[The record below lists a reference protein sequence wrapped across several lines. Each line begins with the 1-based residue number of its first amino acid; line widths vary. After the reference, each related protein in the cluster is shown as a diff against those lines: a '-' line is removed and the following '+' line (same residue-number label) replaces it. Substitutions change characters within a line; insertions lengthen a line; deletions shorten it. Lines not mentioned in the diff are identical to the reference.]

1 MRNDK
6 EKYLFFCQTET
17 TIPIFMQPWWLDVV
31 CQKGKWGVFLFEKN
45 NEIVAASTYF
55 LCQKAGLT
63 YMVQP
68 PLTPYSG
75 IWWQEKLF
83 NKKYQQYHHV
93 KTILNQWIAQ
103 FPNVT
108 FFQQQYHYNLT
119 DWQPFYWQG
128 FQQTTRYTYILNLLQ
143 GAEQLFSH
151 FHDTTKRKIRKATD
165 RNLEILRFESETDTT
180 VFDTFYHLNTLTFQ
194 KQGLKNPIHPAL
206 FKRLDAVL
214 KEKQQRT
221 IYLARDAAG
230 RYYATLYLVYDS
242 KTAYYLA
249 GGVDTSILNN
259 NALFLLL
266 WKAIQDAAQRVPT
279 FDFEGSML
287 PQIEPI
293 FRSFGATQMPYF
305 RIFKAKNRFWAL
317 ANAIF
322 KVF

>member
-1 MRNDK
+1 MEKDK
-6 EKYLFFCQTET
+6 EKYIALCHKEKN
-17 TIPIFMQPWWLDVV
+17 IPIFMQPWWLDVV
-31 CQKGKWGVFLFEKN
+31 CDKGKWQVCLYEKN
-45 NEIVAASTYF
+45 SEIWAASVYF
-55 LCQKAGLT
+55 VRQKAGLS
-63 YMVQP
+63 YIVQP

-75 IWWQEKLF
+75 IWWKETAF
-83 NKKYQQYHHV
+83 AKKHQQYQHV
-93 KTILNQWIAQ
+93 KTILNQWITQ
-103 FPNVT
+103 FPKVT
-108 FFQQQYHYNLT
+108 FFQQQYTYTLT
-119 DWQPFYWQG
+119 DWQPFYWNG

-143 GAEQLFSH
+143 GSEPLYSQ
-151 FHDTTKRKIRKATD
+151 FHDTTKRKIRKATESP
-165 RNLEILRFESETDTT
+165 LEILRFESETDTAI
-180 VFDTFYHLNTLTFQ
+180 FDAFYHLNTLTFQ
-194 KQGLKNPIHPAL
+194 KQGLKNPISAPF
-206 FKRLDAVL
+206 FKRLDHVL

-221 IYLARDAAG
+221 LYLARDATG

-249 GGVDTSILNN
+249 GGVDTSILQN

-317 ANAIF
+317 ANAF
-322 KVF
+322 FNVF

>member
-1 MRNDK
+1 MINDK
-6 EKYLFFCQTET
+6 EKYIFFCQTESS
-17 TIPIFMQPWWLDVV
+17 IPLFMQPWWLDVV
-31 CQKGKWGVFLFEKN
+31 CAKGEWGVCLFEKN

-55 LCQKAGLT
+55 MGQKAGLT
-63 YMVQP
+63 YIVQP

-75 IWWQEKLF
+75 IWWQERVF
-83 NKKYQQYHHV
+83 NKKHQQYHHI
-93 KTILNQWIAQ
+93 KTVLNQWITQ
-103 FPNVT
+103 LPKVS

-143 GAEQLFSH
+143 GTEQLYNH
-151 FHDTTKRKIRKATD
+151 FHDNTKRKIRKATEN
-165 RNLEILRFESETDTT
+165 NLEILRFESETDTT

-194 KQGLKNPIHPAL
+194 KQGLKNPIHPVL
-206 FKRLDAVL
+206 FKRLDTVL

-221 IYLARDAAG
+221 IYLVRDAAG